1 MVTLKLHSCLLVLLF
16 LDLFLRLQVFET
28 LLEVL
33 DVQFLLALN
42 FFELQFVRRLAFLQ
56 FRLNF
61 LPCLSQVQL
70 QFVLLPLPHKHF
82 LLRN

>member
-1 MVTLKLHSCLLVLLF
+1 
-16 LDLFLRLQVFET
+16 LRLQVFET

-42 FFELQFVRRLAFLQ
+42 FFELQFVRRLAFFQ

-70 QFVLLPLPHKHF
+70 QFLLLPLPHKHF